1 MGFGQMDAAK
11 PPVQRGHLCFHPF
24 CRKMETKLTV
34 RRSVTPNPPVS
45 TSELIIQGVARPLLD
60 QLYAQYLHR
69 AGSSRRVSQACTSR
83 LSYRLRV
90 GFRRTAWSVNCF
102 PTVEEFT
109 RRALPK
115 PRRVATV
122 EPIAD

>member
-1 MGFGQMDAAK
+1 MGFEQMPRYRHCGGDIC
-11 PPVQRGHLCFHPF
+11 VSIRGWCF
-24 CRKMETKLTV
+24 
-34 RRSVTPNPPVS
+34 SPNPLFRFRNYLFKGLPDHF
-45 TSELIIQGVARPLLD
+45 LI
-60 QLYAQYLHR
+60 LYAQYLHR
-69 AGSSRRVSQACTSR
+69 TGSSRRVSQACTSR